1 MAGSVDIKRRG
12 VVLAAVTAG
21 AVLAVLLAQSILLGL
36 TTMLVGLGYADVSG
50 SILPSLFASAWYGA
64 LTGALPFAVG
74 VFLSL
79 WQFAPV
85 GRELRFAH
93 VVSRS
98 VLAAAVGSGVTF
110 VVSLIAAFT
119 SAIASGGAVAL
130 FGNSFPLA
138 RVGEGIGQA
147 FLVGSQ
153 TAAVTFITSVPLVA
167 LAAVGLWVWVRERE
181 PSYRVEGAL
190 DL

>member
-1 MAGSVDIKRRG
+1 M
-12 VVLAAVTAG
+12 
-21 AVLAVLLAQSILLGL
+21 
-36 TTMLVGLGYADVSG
+36 
-50 SILPSLFASAWYGA
+50 
-64 LTGALPFAVG
+64 
-74 VFLSL
+74 
-79 WQFAPV
+79 
-85 GRELRFAH
+85 
-93 VVSRS
+93 SRS